1 MLEMKKQKKKEKRK
15 DEQQGKQ
22 DRAVLYV
29 KHQGGYFVIR
39 SHYESED
46 CLEPCFC
53 LSFST
58 ADITGMVYDNWLS
71 TCILTS
77 FPR

>member
-1 MLEMKKQKKKEKRK
+1 MGKAYLITYNF
-15 DEQQGKQ
+15 QQGKQ

-53 LSFST
+53 LSFSRAGIYRDRT
-58 ADITGMVYDNWLS
+58 PHVSEGL
-71 TCILTS
+71 L
-77 FPR
+77 P